1 MKKYISGFAPVNF
14 KKLGKSFL
22 LIGLVVIVMKGVEQV
37 AGGFNISDTV
47 FFVGGALFLVGA
59 YMVFA
64 INEE

>member
-1 MKKYISGFAPVNF
+1 MKKYLPGFVPVNF

-47 FFVGGALFLVGA
+47 FFVGGSMFLIGA

-64 INEE
+64 LDEK